1 MPLSDS
7 LSTLLQIHTH
17 ILRHSHSTNR
27 DYIFSGTPTVLSPV
41 ATRLTLMTLTYFA
54 WMWRR
59 NLAVVDAEQ
68 DGSHLLDTQDLS
80 IDYEGHRI
88 CVIPCLLDDLPAI
101 DIIVFVAANGT
112 GYLRAIIS
120 LTLRITPHCHG
131 YCGFSIPWEGI
142 CDSDGARWSDRRSR
156 YSFHKQHSSCLGKGV
171 GLTS

>member
-1 MPLSDS
+1 
-7 LSTLLQIHTH
+7 
-17 ILRHSHSTNR
+17 
-27 DYIFSGTPTVLSPV
+27 
-41 ATRLTLMTLTYFA
+41 
-54 WMWRR
+54 MWRR

-112 GYLRAIIS
+112 RYLRAIIS
-120 LTLRITPHCHG
+120 LTLRITPHYHG
-131 YCGFSIPWEGI
+131 YYGFSIPWEGI